1 MIDDGT
7 YYMRVVICD
16 FVGSIRYQ
24 METRTRLE
32 EGLDNVIARC
42 FESIA
47 QTMNASGLSMS
58 DISAIGIAHSG
69 VTDSKRGIVL
79 SFPRPGQMAEWR
91 NLPLRDLME
100 KQFAVPCFLE
110 DSVRMAAL
118 AEKHVGVATGL
129 TDFVFVR
136 IGMGIGACIYIDNEP
151 YRGPGGNAGE
161 FGHMT
166 VDEDGPLCYCGNHGC
181 LSVLASCSA
190 ILRGMA
196 DAIRQGVQ
204 SRVLEMAGNDLS
216 QVSIE
221 MIIDAAREND
231 SLAFRILS
239 DAAMHIGVALA
250 DVVNLL
256 NPAVI
261 VFGGPLFRP
270 DAQFVLD
277 AIHRVIKQRALE
289 KAANEVQFLLSGLS
303 GEAAAQGAAWFAAH
317 ESIETV
323 YAAHN
328 PGLSSGPESAAASE
342 PAAS

>member
-1 MIDDGT
+1 M
-7 YYMRVVICD
+7 
-16 FVGSIRYQ
+16 
-24 METRTRLE
+24 L
-32 EGLDNVIARC
+32 
-42 FESIA
+42 
-47 QTMNASGLSMS
+47 
-58 DISAIGIAHSG
+58 
-69 VTDSKRGIVL
+69 
-79 SFPRPGQMAEWR
+79 
-91 NLPLRDLME
+91 
-100 KQFAVPCFLE
+100 
-110 DSVRMAAL
+110 
-118 AEKHVGVATGL
+118 TGL
-129 TDFVFVR
+129 ADFVFVR

-166 VDEDGPLCYCGNHGC
+166 VVEDGPL
-181 LSVLASCSA
+181 SVTAAIMDAFRCWPRVAPFYAEWPTPSDRECS
-190 ILRGMA
+190 LE
-196 DAIRQGVQ
+196 
-204 SRVLEMAGNDLS
+204 LEMAGNDLS

-289 KAANEVQFLLSGLS
+289 KAANEVQFLG
-303 GEAAAQGAAWFAAH
+303 F
-317 ESIETV
+317 
-323 YAAHN
+323 
-328 PGLSSGPESAAASE
+328 
-342 PAAS
+342 